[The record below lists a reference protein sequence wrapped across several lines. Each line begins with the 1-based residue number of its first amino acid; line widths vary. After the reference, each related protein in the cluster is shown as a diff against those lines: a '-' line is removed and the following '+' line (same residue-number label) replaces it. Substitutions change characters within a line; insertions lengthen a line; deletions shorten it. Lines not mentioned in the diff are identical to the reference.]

1 MKTPLKCFHLKC
13 VHRNSSTNCV
23 HHLILEYFERKVNSK
38 ASKLVGECKASH
50 NATAS
55 SFDFCISEGRNYK
68 CDYVQ
73 ALGNELASIE
83 MRKSISISKP
93 SSLLLN
99 GSSIA
104 WPESTYIYAEHSL
117 STVISKYKLT
127 VAHLSLIQIKSR
139 WGKSRLRVQLQTQ
152 TADTIP
158 LANVPLDGALFE
170 QQSLKEG
177 PANASSVKIAQMRL
191 TVPVKVAATEH
202 TPQAN
207 NALLVSMEANFAVYL
222 MAKWHP
228 SKALSEGTL
237 RIQISLKST
246 GEFAYSGLVS
256 APWTRAHRYAYVFS
270 DTN

>member
-1 MKTPLKCFHLKC
+1 M
-13 VHRNSSTNCV
+13 
-23 HHLILEYFERKVNSK
+23 HHLILKYFERKVNSK
-38 ASKLVGECKASH
+38 AGKLVEEFKASH

-55 SFDFCISEGRNYK
+55 SFDFCITEGSNYK

-73 ALGNELASIE
+73 VLGNELASLE
-83 MRKSISISKP
+83 MRKSITISKA
-93 SSLLLN
+93 SSHLLN

-104 WPESTYIYAEHSL
+104 SPQSTYIYAEHSL
-117 STVISKYKLT
+117 STVISKYQLT

-139 WGKSRLRVQLQTQ
+139 WGRSRLRVQLQTQ
-152 TADTIP
+152 TADTIA
-158 LANVPLDGALFE
+158 LANVPLDDSLFE
-170 QQSLKEG
+170 QA
-177 PANASSVKIAQMRL
+177 ANASAVKIAQMKL

-256 APWTRAHRYAYVFS
+256 APCTRAHRYPYVPS